1 MSHMMKTFGQNLT
14 RIRVEKGLT
23 KKDLSVRLDISE
35 SELNEIE
42 NGTLDVETEF
52 VSKVME
58 TLGVGLDELF
68 CSETSRNHLLDQIK
82 NKLDTCSEKDLI
94 LVFEYITSILKK
106 QIK

>member
-23 KKDLSVRLDISE
+23 KNDLSVRLDISE

-68 CSETSRNHLLDQIK
+68 YSETNRNHLLDQIK

-94 LVFEYITSILKK
+94 LVFEYISDILK
-106 QIK
+106 I